1 VKDCTWRVRSDV
13 CFEVKTTGF
22 GHHFNILGETSE
34 AVAGDL
40 KFASGRTLMN
50 PDVDPAM
57 CEPGVKSIDWGRW
70 SDAGSVF
77 YLEAGIP
84 SQAKKGKASIWKPF
98 LVIV

>member
-1 VKDCTWRVRSDV
+1 
-13 CFEVKTTGF
+13 
-22 GHHFNILGETSE
+22 
-34 AVAGDL
+34 
-40 KFASGRTLMN
+40 MN